1 MTLALQSEDQRTGR
15 WNIGFPVSL
24 HTTPTI
30 LELTQVPREMP
41 AAGSGE
47 VPNQPCLLAQ
57 ATVLVC
63 GVQAQQ
69 AVKLLTLPHYLFC
82 LTMAVPS
89 ISAKTPSYFSKH
101 ASLHKIS
108 SFT

>member
-1 MTLALQSEDQRTGR
+1 MTLALPSEDQRTGR
-15 WNIGFPVSL
+15 RNSGFPMTL

-30 LELTQVPREMP
+30 PELTQGPREMP

-47 VPNQPCLLAQ
+47 VPNPPCLLAQ
-57 ATVLVC
+57 ATVLAC

-69 AVKLLTLPHYLFC
+69 AVKLLTPPHYLLC
-82 LTMAVPS
+82 PTMAVPS
-89 ISAKTPSYFSKH
+89 ISAKTPHISVNMLP
-101 ASLHKIS
+101 LHKIS